1 MEITINSNMGG
12 DQPAHLA
19 YHNALRPPRVPSL
32 DWGSL
37 HPHAH
42 SVQFYEDTAFPLDD
56 LTRYIGSALETG
68 DAGIV
73 IATRPHREELAR
85 RLESLGFDLALAAK
99 QGRYTS
105 LDAAAILSRIMRD
118 GSPDTA
124 LFTELMGGVI
134 QRALAACTGEH
145 GRVVAFGE
153 MVALLWGG
161 GTTQAAIQ
169 LEHLWNDLGKTHPFD
184 LHCAYPISSF
194 ARASDVGV
202 VEEICATHSHVIPA
216 ETYTSLDNDQERFR
230 AITLLQQKARV
241 LEFEIEERK
250 KAQETLERKE
260 RELSDFFENAA
271 LGLHWVGPDGTILRV
286 NQAELDLLGYSHDE
300 YIGHNIAEFHA
311 DEQTISD
318 ILNRLTC
325 GETLHDY
332 EARLRCKDGS
342 VKHVLISSNVLR
354 ENGRFVHTRCFTRDI
369 TDRVQ
374 AEQAL
379 RESESRFRTMAD
391 TVPVMVWVA
400 DVHKYRIY
408 FNRYWLDFTGR
419 TIEQELGFGW
429 MDDLHPDD
437 LQRYMD
443 LYGASFATRTEFK
456 IEYRL
461 RRYDGEYSWILSH
474 GVPLFSQDG
483 TFAGFTGSSMD
494 ITDRVQLDQRKDTF
508 IALASHE
515 LRTPVTSLKM
525 NTQLLK
531 RHFER
536 AGDLD
541 VVRRLGKMDDQLS
554 KLTDLVRSLLDVAKI
569 ESGKL
574 DFTFTEFSVED
585 LLIDTVDDLQQLF
598 AEHEI
603 VLENLSTL
611 QGAKILADRERL
623 RQVLINLI
631 ANAVKFSPTGQRV
644 HLGADLKDDHVT
656 IHVQD
661 HGIGIPR
668 FEQDRIFERLY
679 QVTHSGST
687 RAETYPGLG
696 IGLYISAEI
705 VKRHGGRIWVKS
717 AVGQGSTFYF
727 TIPLSIPPSELPE
740 DKEATMANKIT
751 PAKRRPKAASRK
763 QYGQS

>member
-1 MEITINSNMGG
+1 MEITTNSTLGG
-12 DQPAHLA
+12 DQSSHPA
-19 YHNALRPPRVPSL
+19 YSNSLRPPRVPSL

-42 SVQFYEDTAFPLDD
+42 SVQFYEDNAFPLED
-56 LTRYIGSALETG
+56 LTRYIGSALQTG

-73 IATRPHREELAR
+73 VATPPHREELAH
-85 RLESLGFDLALAAK
+85 RLEDLGIDVALAAK

-105 LDAAAILSRIMRD
+105 LDATTILSRIMRG
-118 GSPDTA
+118 GSPDAA
-124 LFTELMGGVI
+124 LFTELMGSVV
-134 QRALAACTGEH
+134 QCALAACTHDH

-153 MVALLWGG
+153 MVALLWAGG
-161 GTTQAAIQ
+161 STQAAIR
-169 LEHLWNDLGKTHPFD
+169 LEHLWNDLGKLYPFD
-184 LHCAYPISSF
+184 LHCAYPISFF
-194 ARASDVGV
+194 ARASDVSF

-241 LEFEIEERK
+241 LESEIEERK
-250 KAQETLERKE
+250 KTQEALERRE
-260 RELSDFFENAA
+260 RELSDFFENAS
-271 LGLHWVGPDGTILRV
+271 LGLHWVGPDGTVLRV
-286 NQAELDLLGYSHDE
+286 NQAELDLLGYSSDE
-300 YIGHNIAEFHA
+300 YVGHNIAEFHA
-311 DEQTISD
+311 DEHTIAD
-318 ILNRLTC
+318 ILNRLTR

-342 VKHVLISSNVLR
+342 IKHVLISSNVLR
-354 ENGRFVHTRCFTRDI
+354 ENGRFIHTRCFTRDI

-391 TVPVMVWVA
+391 TVPVMVWVS
-400 DVHKYRIY
+400 DVGGYRTY

-419 TIEQELGFGW
+419 TIEQDLGYGW
-429 MDDLHPDD
+429 MEDLHPDD

-443 LYGASFATRTEFK
+443 LYMASFSTRTEFK

-461 RRYDGEYSWILSH
+461 RRYDGEYCWVLSH
-474 GVPLFSQDG
+474 GVPFFSEDG
-483 TFAGFTGSSMD
+483 TFVGFTGSSMD

-525 NTQLLK
+525 NAQLLK
-531 RHFER
+531 RHFEKT
-536 AGDLD
+536 GDVD
-541 VVRRLGKMDDQLS
+541 VVKRLGKMDDQLS
-554 KLTDLVRSLLDVAKI
+554 KLTDLVRSLLDVSKI

-574 DFTFTEFSVED
+574 DFTFTDFPLEA
-585 LLIDTVDDLQQLF
+585 LLVDTVDDLQQLY
-598 AEHEI
+598 ADHEI
-603 VLENLSTL
+603 VLENLSAL
-611 QGAKILADRERL
+611 QGVKIHADRERL

-631 ANAVKFSPTGQRV
+631 ANAVKFSPIGQQVRV
-644 HLGADLKDDHVT
+644 GAELKGGHVT
-656 IHVQD
+656 VHVQD
-661 HGIGIPR
+661 HGIGIPP

-679 QVTHSGST
+679 QVAHSGST

-705 VKRHGGRIWVKS
+705 VKRHRGRIWVKS
-717 AVGQGSTFYF
+717 AIGQGSTFYF
-727 TIPLSIPPSELPE
+727 TIPLSIPPSDLPE
-740 DKEATMANKIT
+740 DKEATMTNKIT
-751 PAKRRPKAASRK
+751 SAKLRAKAAPRK
-763 QYGQS
+763 EGGQS